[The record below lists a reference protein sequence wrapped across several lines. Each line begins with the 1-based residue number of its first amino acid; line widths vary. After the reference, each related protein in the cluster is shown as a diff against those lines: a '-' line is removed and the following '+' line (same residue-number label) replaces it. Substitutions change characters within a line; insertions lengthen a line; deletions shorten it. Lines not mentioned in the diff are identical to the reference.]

1 MSNIHGY
8 LDSGEEGRMDFLAI
22 IDFGSQYTQ
31 IIARKIREQR
41 VYCRIFSCHEPLK
54 QILESRPKG
63 IILSGGPASVYDK
76 GAPSVDRALFL
87 AGVPVLGICYGMQ
100 LMARLLGGKVKRSPK
115 REYGKAFLE
124 LTAQT
129 PLLAGVP
136 RETQVWMSHGDCV
149 ERLPE
154 QFRSVASTDNCRAA
168 AIADEG
174 RRLYGL
180 QFHPEVA
187 HTERGEQIL
196 RNFVVSICGA
206 RSQWTMESII
216 QQKEAEIR
224 SQVGNKK
231 VILGLSGGV
240 DSSVTAMLLYRAIG
254 RQLTC
259 IFVDNGLL
267 RSNEAE
273 EVRRV
278 FQRQFKI
285 PLICVD
291 ASAQF
296 YRRLAGVTDP
306 ERKRKII
313 GQEFIEAFAKAARQ
327 IGKVDFL
334 AQGTIYPDVIES
346 TSFKGPSA
354 TIKSHHNVG
363 GLPANMRKLKLVEPL
378 RELFKDEVRQL
389 GLKLGLPWEMVM
401 RHPFPG
407 PGLAVRIIGEVTP
420 ERCRLLRAADRIFI
434 EEVRN
439 AGWYERTS
447 QAFAVLLPVKTV
459 GVMGDQRTY
468 QNVIALR
475 AVTTSDFMTA
485 NWTRLPEELLSR
497 VSSRIV
503 NEVHGVN
510 RVVYDI
516 STKPPATI
524 EWE

>member
-1 MSNIHGY
+1 MNHQQF
-8 LDSGEEGRMDFLAI
+8 GENVPEGRLDTI
-22 IDFGSQYTQ
+22 IIVDFGSQYTQ
-31 IIARKIREQR
+31 IIARKIREQK
-41 VYCRIFSCHEPLK
+41 VYCRIHSCHEPLGR
-54 QILESRPKG
+54 ILEARPRG

-76 GAPSVDRALFL
+76 GAPSVDRSLFM

-124 LTAQT
+124 LTAQS

-154 QFRSVASTDNCRAA
+154 QFRTVAATDNCRSAA
-168 AIADEG
+168 MADEG

-180 QFHPEVA
+180 QFHPEVV

-206 RSQWTMESII
+206 RPQWTMESII

-224 SQVGNKK
+224 RQVGGKR
-231 VILGLSGGV
+231 VVLGLSGGV
-240 DSSVTAMLLYRAIG
+240 DSSVTAMLLYRAVG

-267 RSNEAE
+267 RMHEAE
-273 EVRRV
+273 EVRKV

-285 PLICVD
+285 PLVSVE

-296 YRRLAGVTDP
+296 YRKLKGASDP

-313 GQEFIEAFAKAARQ
+313 GREFIESFARAARR
-327 IGKVDFL
+327 IGRVDFL

-346 TSFKGPSA
+346 ISHQGPSA

-363 GLPANMRKLKLVEPL
+363 GLPQNMRRLKLVEPL

-420 ERCRLLRAADRIFI
+420 ERCKLLRSADRIFI
-434 EEVRN
+434 EEIRN

-447 QAFAVLLPVKTV
+447 QAFAVLLPVRTV

-475 AVTTSDFMTA
+475 AVSTTDFMTA
-485 NWTRLPEELLSR
+485 AWTRLPEELLAR

-503 NEVHGVN
+503 NEVQGVN

>member
-1 MSNIHGY
+1 MNQNPFAENGA
-8 LDSGEEGRMDFLAI
+8 EGRLDAI
-22 IDFGSQYTQ
+22 IIVDFGSQYTQ

-41 VYCRIFSCHEPLK
+41 VYCRIHSCHEPLSRM
-54 QILESRPKG
+54 LESRPKG
-63 IILSGGPASVYDK
+63 IILSGGPSSVYDK
-76 GAPSVDRALFL
+76 GAPSVDRALL
-87 AGVPVLGICYGMQ
+87 AAGVPVLGICYGMQ

-124 LTAQT
+124 LTAQS

-149 ERLPE
+149 ERLPD
-154 QFRSVASTDNCRAA
+154 QFRTVATTDNCRSAA
-168 AIADEG
+168 MADEA

-206 RSQWTMESII
+206 RAQWTMESII

-224 SQVGNKK
+224 SLVGSKR
-231 VILGLSGGV
+231 VVLGLSGGV
-240 DSSVTAMLLYRAIG
+240 DSSVAAMLLHRAVG

-267 RSNEAE
+267 RMHEAD
-273 EVRRV
+273 EVRKV

-285 PLICVD
+285 PLVSVD
-291 ASAQF
+291 AADQF
-296 YRRLAGVTDP
+296 YRKLRGVADP
-306 ERKRKII
+306 EKKRKVI
-313 GQEFIEAFAKAARQ
+313 GREFIEAFARAARKL
-327 IGKVDFL
+327 GRVDFL

-346 TSFKGPSA
+346 TSYKGPSA

-363 GLPANMRKLKLVEPL
+363 GMPQNMRRLRLVEPL

-420 ERCRLLRAADRIFI
+420 ERCKLLRSADRIFI
-434 EEVRN
+434 EEIRN

-447 QAFAVLLPVKTV
+447 QAFAVLLPVRTV

-475 AVTTSDFMTA
+475 AVSTTDFMTA
-485 NWTRLPEELLSR
+485 SWTRLPEELLAR

-503 NEVHGVN
+503 NEVAGVN
-510 RVVYDI
+510 RVVYDV